1 MRWMEALH
9 ANCALAPDARVHFM
23 RYIFLEFCFFFLSSV
38 LLALPNIL
46 HCMLL
51 PVDVQSEQTL
61 FVYCAHNREQHRVWY
76 KRLLLPSCP
85 GAFAVQFLAI
95 FCFCFVPPLDIRYST
110 EMVRVVHLFGSCC
123 LASLIARRRQQL
135 CQRLFAG
142 KFLPSFDWQHMHAWA
157 AIKLKANI
165 RQYIDEHKHN
175 AHALHIQKKKMCWLV
190 DGGHWKSATCRQ
202 KGLRARIPFKIRYI
216 NMNSLHTYFE
226 YIAFRLLISTLNF
239 YYLQIFFTF
248 FLCIYLLFT
257 RPCR

>member
-1 MRWMEALH
+1 MEALH

-61 FVYCAHNREQHRVWY
+61 FVYCAHNREQHRVRY

-135 CQRLFAG
+135 C
-142 KFLPSFDWQHMHAWA
+142 
-157 AIKLKANI
+157 
-165 RQYIDEHKHN
+165 
-175 AHALHIQKKKMCWLV
+175 
-190 DGGHWKSATCRQ
+190 
-202 KGLRARIPFKIRYI
+202 
-216 NMNSLHTYFE
+216 
-226 YIAFRLLISTLNF
+226 
-239 YYLQIFFTF
+239 
-248 FLCIYLLFT
+248 
-257 RPCR
+257 